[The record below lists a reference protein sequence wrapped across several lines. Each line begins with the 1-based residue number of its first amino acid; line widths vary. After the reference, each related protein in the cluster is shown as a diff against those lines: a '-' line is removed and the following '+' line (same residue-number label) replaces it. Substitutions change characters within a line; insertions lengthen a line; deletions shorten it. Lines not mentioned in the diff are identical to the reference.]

1 MLGTLPGRR
10 GLIHPLQL
18 TVTLKLLSLIQ
29 DHEEKALPWVSS
41 LGGAFSFLPLV
52 FELLF
57 KNIKKLDT
65 LLGCFLE

>member
-1 MLGTLPGRR
+1 MEIRYQRAETS
-10 GLIHPLQL
+10 Q
-18 TVTLKLLSLIQ
+18 LLSLIQ

-57 KNIKKLDT
+57 ENIKKLDT